1 MEKYENESQ
10 MSARRRSV
18 CVGSLSF
25 GLEGGEHNT
34 DTPTSYISL
43 IRDQSPSKE

>member
-25 GLEGGEHNT
+25 GLEGGEHNRHN
-34 DTPTSYISL
+34 SYQLYL
-43 IRDQSPSKE
+43 IDQRPESK